1 MSAAITEFEGDP
13 KEAPPA
19 SSRPIAKLKKVS
31 ISAPETPNGIRSP
44 LKTPIHS
51 MRSPDDAY
59 NDNEAPRRPNHGRSL
74 SNSSME
80 EEDHAGGGNGDDAK
94 ENSRKRGSIDM
105 PEYPR
110 RRATIAV
117 CSLLP
122 CPAARP
128 LADSCDSVKSVEGA
142 SHGATARNPV
152 ASFARNSMPNAY
164 IESQVSSS
172 TPAISSYWKG

>member
-13 KEAPPA
+13 KGARPA
-19 SSRPIAKLKKVS
+19 SSRPIAKPKKVS

-44 LKTPIHS
+44 LKTPTHP
-51 MRSPDDAY
+51 MRSPDDSY
-59 NDNEAPRRPNHGRSL
+59 NDDGAPRRPNHGRSL

-80 EEDHAGGGNGDDAK
+80 EEDHAGGDNGNDAK
-94 ENSRKRGSIDM
+94 ENSRKRGSTDV

-117 CSLLP
+117 CFLLP
-122 CPAARP
+122 RPAATP
-128 LADSCDSVKSVEGA
+128 LADSHYSVKSVEGA

-152 ASFARNSMPNAY
+152 ASCARSSMPIAY
-164 IESQVSSS
+164 IESQASSS